1 MVFFLKIGKYLSG
14 SLVFIRTINMSENP
28 ETSKLIQ
35 QCTMVKQVI
44 EDSMKWV
51 QTNVEKDKQAVTIY
65 NLKKLRR
72 DAKRYRT

>member
-1 MVFFLKIGKYLSG
+1 
-14 SLVFIRTINMSENP
+14 MSENP

-72 DAKRYRT
+72 DAKRYETSAPIETHCAYLPHSNVAN